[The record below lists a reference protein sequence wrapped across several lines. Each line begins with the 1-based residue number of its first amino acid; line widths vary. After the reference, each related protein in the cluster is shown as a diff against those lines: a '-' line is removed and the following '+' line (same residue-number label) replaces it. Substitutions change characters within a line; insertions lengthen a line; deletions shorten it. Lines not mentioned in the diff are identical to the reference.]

1 MPTPSSKQQRNRT
14 SGNSSTLTEAA
25 ERAMALRMEAASTTQ
40 SSCSS
45 GIKVDSST
53 NTLASTD
60 RPSVIKSESAGVAK
74 EDRTTLPSHSSGFF
88 SPPVFPG
95 QMTSPPNHATPY
107 HAAAH
112 QFQQTYVD
120 GSNPSG
126 MAGSASVEMTHT
138 FGSSQKCLPGFA
150 DFRRQLGS
158 YTTSSD
164 GGYPGPLYPT
174 PMPPATHYASAGHMP
189 EPPIFSASY
198 PSSAMM
204 PSPSN
209 FMSMVGKPMQGGF
222 DSNPPMV
229 PYSANKMPVFPGMPT
244 HQGHDDAGPRGMQTP
259 GEPQQYDPMLQFQP
273 LSSWKVW
280 VLVVKACQCLAC
292 GIIVE
297 AFVDIYSSL
306 GFICSTAFSCIHN
319 NCFIC
324 SIFVIFFWHSLLQ
337 QSFLIFSAIC

>member
-60 RPSVIKSESAGVAK
+60 RPSVIKSESAGVTK

-164 GGYPGPLYPT
+164 SGYHGPLYPT

-273 LSSWKVW
+273 LSS
-280 VLVVKACQCLAC
+280 
-292 GIIVE
+292 
-297 AFVDIYSSL
+297 
-306 GFICSTAFSCIHN
+306 
-319 NCFIC
+319 
-324 SIFVIFFWHSLLQ
+324 
-337 QSFLIFSAIC
+337 